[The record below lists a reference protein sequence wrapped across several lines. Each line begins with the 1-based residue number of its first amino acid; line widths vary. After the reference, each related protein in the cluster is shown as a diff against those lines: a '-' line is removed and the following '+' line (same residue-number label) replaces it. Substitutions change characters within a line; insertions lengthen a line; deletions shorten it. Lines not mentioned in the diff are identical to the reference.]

1 MHTSDFASRNPVKCH
16 NRQDCQI
23 CKFALEMDQMGDK
36 ASAIRQI
43 TVDDV
48 KAGRAVLP
56 LTQKKPWT
64 DLQNKD
70 SVHEKLK
77 RLIKIG
83 QSPNK
88 HKTNGEHTILKKL
101 HTLFSR
107 GDLVIDKDG
116 TVMVK
121 AKDGAFAGFAISI
134 PLDHFPGLVH
144 TLHIRLGHPS

>member
-1 MHTSDFASRNPVKCH
+1 MHTSDFASRNPVKCDS
-16 NRQDCQI
+16 RQDCQI
-23 CKFALEMDQMGDK
+23 CKFALEMDQMGDN
-36 ASAIRQI
+36 ASKIRQI

-48 KAGRAVLP
+48 RAGRAVLP

-77 RLIKIG
+77 RLIRIG

-88 HKTNGEHTILKKL
+88 HKTKGEHTILKKL

-107 GDLVIDKDG
+107 GDLVIE
-116 TVMVK
+116 
-121 AKDGAFAGFAISI
+121 
-134 PLDHFPGLVH
+134 
-144 TLHIRLGHPS
+144 